1 MKSINCVF
9 FFHRSAIATLAS
21 CKTQFKMIKP
31 APAQRGRW
39 QKGRTGPLNPLIL
52 SNSWFYIQQLA
63 IWLQYVMG
71 KSSIHGKLMG
81 ISMAYFMG
89 KRNINAKWMGICP
102 RMEDIDHNWD
112 MGIYNGIHWD
122 VSVNNGLY
130 HWVVTIHQFWWA
142 IVISIRGTNIIYV
155 IFHCK

>member
-9 FFHRSAIATLAS
+9 FCFFHRSAIATLAS

-71 KSSIHGKLMG
+71 KSSIHGKFMG
-81 ISMAYFMG
+81 ISMACVMG
-89 KRNINAKWMGICP
+89 KHSINAKWMGIILFQQCNTWICP
-102 RMEDIDHNWD
+102 RMEDINHNWD

-122 VSVNNGLY
+122 VSVK
-130 HWVVTIHQFWWA
+130 W
-142 IVISIRGTNIIYV
+142 VISLGCNYSSILMGN
-155 IFHCK
+155 CD

>member
-1 MKSINCVF
+1 
-9 FFHRSAIATLAS
+9 
-21 CKTQFKMIKP
+21 
-31 APAQRGRW
+31 
-39 QKGRTGPLNPLIL
+39 
-52 SNSWFYIQQLA
+52 
-63 IWLQYVMG
+63 
-71 KSSIHGKLMG
+71 MG
-81 ISMAYFMG
+81 ISMACVMG
-89 KRNINAKWMGICP
+89 KHSINAKWMGIILFQQCNTWICP
-102 RMEDIDHNWD
+102 RMEDINHNWD